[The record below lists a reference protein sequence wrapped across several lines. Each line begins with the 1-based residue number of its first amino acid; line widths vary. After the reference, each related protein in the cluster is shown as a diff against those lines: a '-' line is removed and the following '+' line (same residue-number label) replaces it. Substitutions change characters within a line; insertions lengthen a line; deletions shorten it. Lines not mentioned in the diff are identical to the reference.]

1 MEKIIPE
8 YCMKFLFI
16 IVNAL
21 FVAKYSARIFPKGT
35 IIYNIS
41 LYRNS
46 WYDITYYNA
55 IIPFAC
61 LCMSSKG
68 KYSFDQLP

>member
-41 LYRNS
+41 LYHNNGLS
-46 WYDITYYNA
+46 LVEGYAMAD
-55 IIPFAC
+55 
-61 LCMSSKG
+61 
-68 KYSFDQLP
+68 KYVK